1 MSAFTDTRFIFEPE
15 AEFQISF
22 RAKAADCG
30 KVFAIGAPH
39 LDTGLLFM
47 VKTGV
52 SCAYTFRA
60 AEGLFLTVT
69 AISCTAV
76 KRECRHFRK
85 TPSARHLLKVSAPLV
100 RRVSVLRL

>member
-30 KVFAIGAPH
+30 KVFAIGAPR

-52 SCAYTFRA
+52 SCAYTF
-60 AEGLFLTVT
+60 
-69 AISCTAV
+69 
-76 KRECRHFRK
+76 
-85 TPSARHLLKVSAPLV
+85 
-100 RRVSVLRL
+100 